1 MINHMNNNNK
11 ITIIHLIVL
20 TMDGISRLNA
30 LSNQQEN
37 LRL

>member
-11 ITIIHLIVL
+11 ITIHLIVL